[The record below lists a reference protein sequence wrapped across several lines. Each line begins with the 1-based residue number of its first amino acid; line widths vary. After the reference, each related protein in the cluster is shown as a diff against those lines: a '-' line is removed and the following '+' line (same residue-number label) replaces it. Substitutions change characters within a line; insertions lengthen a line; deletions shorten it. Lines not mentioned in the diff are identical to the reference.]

1 MKCIQVITVIC
12 ALAMGGA
19 LVYGFGFGEGWS
31 EVRELVGYPWF
42 VVSLIDVYVGFILFA
57 CWIAVRERVLAAVIW
72 ILLLMT
78 LGNIIACGYVFHAI
92 RSSKSL
98 PLPKES

>member
-57 CWIAVRERVLAAVIW
+57 CWIAVRERVLAAAIW

-92 RSSKSL
+92 RSSKLL

>member
-1 MKCIQVITVIC
+1 
-12 ALAMGGA
+12 MGGA

-57 CWIAVRERVLAAVIW
+57 CWIAVRERVLAAAIW

-92 RSSKSL
+92 RSSKLL